1 MIKSFDFFFDFISP
15 YSYLAHKQIR
25 NIEYQYKIEINYM
38 PILLGG
44 LLNLAEIKAP
54 ASIPSKAKFMIKD
67 CKLFAEKLKIKFKFN
82 SYFPI
87 QSLNLMRGV
96 LIARKEN
103 KTSLYI
109 DKFFDA
115 YWKDGLNLND
125 QRIVDK
131 ILENLNF
138 NLETFKLKIS
148 EKKIKDELKKRTND
162 AFLKGVFGTPS
173 FIINNKIF
181 WGQDR
186 LEFVLKEAKK
196 NND

>member
-1 MIKSFDFFFDFISP
+1 MINPFDFFFDFASP

-38 PILLGG
+38 PILLSG

-54 ASIPSKAKFMIKD
+54 AFIPSKAKFMIKD
-67 CKLFAEKLKIKFKFN
+67 CKLFAEKLNIKFKFN

-115 YWKDGLNLND
+115 CWKDGLNLND
-125 QRIVDK
+125 QKIVDK
-131 ILENLNF
+131 ILEDLNF
-138 NLETFKLKIS
+138 NLKTYKLKIS
-148 EKKIKDELKKRTND
+148 EQKIKDELIKRTND
-162 AFLKGVFGTPS
+162 AFLKGVFGAPS
-173 FIINNKIF
+173 FIINNKMF

-186 LEFVLKEAKK
+186 LEFVLKEAQK
-196 NND
+196 N

>member
-1 MIKSFDFFFDFISP
+1 MINPFDFFFDFASP

-25 NIEYQYKIEINYM
+25 NIEYQHNIKINYM

-44 LLNLAEIKAP
+44 LLNLAEIKA
-54 ASIPSKAKFMIKD
+54 AAFIPSKAKFMIKD
-67 CKLFAEKLKIKFKFN
+67 CKLFAKKLNIKFKFN
-82 SYFPI
+82 TYFPV

-115 YWKDGLNLND
+115 CWKDGLNLND
-125 QRIVDK
+125 QKIVDK
-131 ILENLNF
+131 ILEDLNF
-138 NLETFKLKIS
+138 NLKTYKLKIS
-148 EKKIKDELKKRTND
+148 EQKIKDELIKRTND
-162 AFLKGVFGTPS
+162 AFLKGVFGAPS
-173 FIINNKIF
+173 FIINNKMF

-186 LEFVLKEAKK
+186 LEFVLKEAQK
-196 NND
+196 N

>member
-1 MIKSFDFFFDFISP
+1 MINPFDFFFDFASP

-25 NIEYQYKIEINYM
+25 NIEYQHNIKINYM

-44 LLNLAEIKAP
+44 LLNLAEIKA
-54 ASIPSKAKFMIKD
+54 AAFIPSKAKFMIKD
-67 CKLFAEKLKIKFKFN
+67 CKLFAKKLNIKFKFN

-115 YWKDGLNLND
+115 CWKDGLNLND
-125 QRIVDK
+125 QKIVDK
-131 ILENLNF
+131 ILEDLNF
-138 NLETFKLKIS
+138 NLKTYKLKIS
-148 EKKIKDELKKRTND
+148 EQKIKDELIKRTND
-162 AFLKGVFGTPS
+162 AFLKGVFGAPS
-173 FIINNKIF
+173 FIINNKMF

-186 LEFVLKEAKK
+186 LEFVLKEAQK
-196 NND
+196 N

>member
-1 MIKSFDFFFDFISP
+1 MINPFDFFFDFASP

-25 NIEYQYKIEINYM
+25 NIEYQHNIKINYM

-44 LLNLAEIKAP
+44 LLNLAEIKA
-54 ASIPSKAKFMIKD
+54 AAFIPSKAKFMIKD
-67 CKLFAEKLKIKFKFN
+67 CKLFAKKLNIKFKFN

-115 YWKDGLNLND
+115 CWKDGLNLND
-125 QRIVDK
+125 QEIVDK
-131 ILENLNF
+131 ILEDLNF
-138 NLETFKLKIS
+138 NLEAFKLKIS
-148 EKKIKDELKKRTND
+148 EQKIKDELKKRTKD
-162 AFLKGVFGTPS
+162 AYLKGVFGAPS
-173 FIINNKIF
+173 FIINNKMF

-186 LEFVLKEAKK
+186 LEFVLKEAQK
-196 NND
+196 N

>member
-1 MIKSFDFFFDFISP
+1 MIKSFDFFFDFTSP

-25 NIEYQYKIEINYM
+25 NIENQYKIDINYM

-44 LLNLAEIKAP
+44 LHNLAEIEAP
-54 ASIPSKAKFMIKD
+54 LLIPSKAKFMIKD
-67 CKLFAEKLKIKFKFN
+67 CKLFAEKLNIKFKFN
-82 SYFPI
+82 SHFPI

-115 YWKDGLNLND
+115 CWKDGLNLNN
-125 QRIVDK
+125 QNIVNK
-131 ILENLNF
+131 ILEDLNF
-138 NLETFKLKIS
+138 NIETFKLKIS
-148 EKKIKDELKKRTND
+148 EQKIKDELKKRTKD
-162 AFLKGVFGTPS
+162 AFLKGVFGAPS
-173 FIINNKIF
+173 FIINNKMF

-186 LEFVLKEAKK
+186 LEFVLKEAQK
-196 NND
+196 N

>member
-38 PILLGG
+38 PILLDG
-44 LLNLAEIKAP
+44 LLDLAEIKAP
-54 ASIPSKAKFMIKD
+54 AFIPLKAKFMIKD
-67 CKLFAEKLKIKFKFN
+67 CKLFAEKLNFKFKFN

-115 YWKDGLNLND
+115 CWKDGLNLND
-125 QRIVDK
+125 QKIVDK
-131 ILENLNF
+131 ILKDLNF
-138 NLETFKLKIS
+138 DLEIFKLNTADQR
-148 EKKIKDELKKRTND
+148 IKDELKKRTKD
-162 AFLKGVFGTPS
+162 AFLKGVFGAPS
-173 FIINNKIF
+173 FIVNNKMF

-186 LEFVLKEAKK
+186 LEFVLKEAHK
-196 NND
+196 N

>member
-25 NIEYQYKIEINYM
+25 NIEYQHNIKINYM

-44 LLNLAEIKAP
+44 LLNLAEIKA
-54 ASIPSKAKFMIKD
+54 AAFIPSKAKFMIKD
-67 CKLFAEKLKIKFKFN
+67 CKLFAEKLNIKFKFN

-115 YWKDGLNLND
+115 CWKDGLNLND
-125 QRIVDK
+125 QKIVDK
-131 ILENLNF
+131 ILEDLNF
-138 NLETFKLKIS
+138 NLKTYKLKIS
-148 EKKIKDELKKRTND
+148 EQKIKDELIKRTKD
-162 AFLKGVFGTPS
+162 AFLKGVFGAPS
-173 FIINNKIF
+173 FIINNKMF

-186 LEFVLKEAKK
+186 LEFVLKEAQK
-196 NND
+196 N

>member
-15 YSYLAHKQIR
+15 YSYLSHKQIR
-25 NIEYQYKIEINYM
+25 NIEFQNKIEINYM
-38 PILLGG
+38 PILLSG

-54 ASIPSKAKFMIKD
+54 VFIPSKAKFMIKD
-67 CKLFAEKLKIKFKFN
+67 CKLFAEKLNIKFKFN

-96 LIARKEN
+96 LIAKKEN

-115 YWKDGLNLND
+115 CWKDGLNLND
-125 QRIVDK
+125 QKIVDE
-131 ILENLNF
+131 ILKELNF

-148 EKKIKDELKKRTND
+148 EHKIKDELKKRTKD
-162 AFLKGVFGTPS
+162 AFSKGVFGAPS
-173 FIINNKIF
+173 FIINNKMF

-186 LEFVLKEAKK
+186 LEFVLKEAQI
-196 NND
+196 N

>member
-1 MIKSFDFFFDFISP
+1 MIKPFDFFFDFTSP

-25 NIEYQYKIEINYM
+25 NIENQYKIDINYM

-44 LLNLAEIKAP
+44 LQNLAKIEAP
-54 ASIPSKAKFMIKD
+54 AFIPSKARFMIKD
-67 CKLFAEKLKIKFKFN
+67 CKLFAEKLNIKFKFN
-82 SYFPI
+82 SHFPI

-115 YWKDGLNLND
+115 CWKDGLNLND
-125 QRIVDK
+125 QKIVDE
-131 ILENLNF
+131 ILKELNF

-148 EKKIKDELKKRTND
+148 EHKIKDELKKRTKD
-162 AFLKGVFGTPS
+162 AFSKGVFGAPS
-173 FIINNKIF
+173 FIINNKMF

-186 LEFVLKEAKK
+186 LEFVLKEAQI
-196 NND
+196 N

>member
-38 PILLGG
+38 PILLSG
-44 LLNLAEIKAP
+44 LLNLAEIKASAFIP
-54 ASIPSKAKFMIKD
+54 AKAKFMIKD
-67 CKLFAEKLKIKFKFN
+67 CKLFAEKLNIKFKFN

-103 KTSLYI
+103 RTSLYI

-115 YWKDGLNLND
+115 CWKDGLNLND
-125 QRIVDK
+125 QKIVDK
-131 ILENLNF
+131 ILEDLNF
-138 NLETFKLKIS
+138 NLKTYKLKIS
-148 EKKIKDELKKRTND
+148 EQKIKDELKKRTKD
-162 AFLKGVFGTPS
+162 AYLKGVFGAPS
-173 FIINNKIF
+173 FIINNKMF

-186 LEFVLKEAKK
+186 LEFVLKEAQK
-196 NND
+196 N

>member
-25 NIEYQYKIEINYM
+25 NIEFQNKIEINYM
-38 PILLGG
+38 PILLSG

-54 ASIPSKAKFMIKD
+54 VFIPSKAKFMIKD
-67 CKLFAEKLKIKFKFN
+67 CKLFAEKLNIKFKFN

-96 LIARKEN
+96 LIAQKEN

-115 YWKDGLNLND
+115 CWKDDLNLND
-125 QRIVDK
+125 QKIVDE
-131 ILENLNF
+131 ILKELNF
-138 NLETFKLKIS
+138 KLETFKLKIS
-148 EKKIKDELKKRTND
+148 EHKIKDELKKRTRD
-162 AFLKGVFGTPS
+162 AFSKGVFGAPS
-173 FIINNKIF
+173 FIINNKMF

-186 LEFVLKEAKK
+186 LEFVLKEAQI
-196 NND
+196 N